1 MADPDRAIWAGVL
14 AHLRAHHP
22 NICRQWFSEL
32 LPLGFDG
39 GTLGVR
45 AQSDLHRDYLRRDC
59 LDAFNDAARTATES
73 LVAVRFL
80 GPDDPWDPASTPSGE
95 QDAQPAATPE
105 PRRAAHR
112 SSERVHSNGT
122 DNLPV
127 SPDCVF
133 DSFVVGPNNRL
144 AHAAA
149 QGVCEAP
156 GVAYNPLFI
165 HGGVGLG
172 KTHLLQAICLDIRE
186 RTPGAHIVF
195 ISCEAFLTRFMD
207 AVKNGKMTAFRDQF
221 READILL
228 IDDIHFLSSRDR
240 TQEEFFHTFN
250 ALHQAGKQ
258 IVLSSD
264 APPEE
269 IPDLE
274 ERLVSRF
281 QWGLVAKVDRPGFD
295 TRVEILKRKAELRGL
310 TLSDDVA
317 CHVAARLKTHIRQL
331 EGALSTLAMTAAIEN
346 RAIDLEL
353 AQQALP
359 GPAPTTAASGPSIE
373 SIISTVTDYYRVK
386 KTDVLGKRR
395 HKSISLPRQ
404 LCMYLARQHT
414 RHSLEEI
421 GAQIG
426 GRDHTTVIH
435 AVRSIESKRGD
446 DSDFAEIVGSLE
458 SQIRTTTPGRD

>member
-1 MADPDRAIWAGVL
+1 MADPDRAIWEGIL
-14 AHLRAHHP
+14 AYLRSHTP

-32 LPLGFDG
+32 VPLGVAG
-39 GTLGVR
+39 GALGVR
-45 AQSDLHRDYLRRDC
+45 AHSDLHRDYLRREA
-59 LDAFNDAARTATES
+59 LDACNDAARTVTGQ
-73 LVAVRFL
+73 LLAVRFL
-80 GPDDPWDPASTPSGE
+80 GPDDPWD
-95 QDAQPAATPE
+95 DAPTAAAAPNKETFE
-105 PRRAAHR
+105 ARAPRAPGRAT
-112 SSERVHSNGT
+112 ERVAHSGT

-127 SPDCVF
+127 SPDYDF

-149 QGVCEAP
+149 RGVCESP
-156 GVAYNPLFI
+156 GSAYNPLFI

-172 KTHLLQAICLDIRE
+172 KTHLLQAVCLEIRQ
-186 RTPGAHIVF
+186 RTPDATIVF

-207 AVKNGKMTAFRDQF
+207 AVQNGKMTAFRDQF
-221 READILL
+221 READVLL

-258 IVLSSD
+258 IILSSD

-295 TRVEILKRKAELRGL
+295 TRVEILKRKAQQRGL
-310 TLSDDVA
+310 KLPDDVA
-317 CHVAARLKTHIRQL
+317 CHVAARLQTHIRQL
-331 EGALSTLAMTAAIEN
+331 EGALSTLAMNAAVEE
-346 RAIDLEL
+346 RDIDLEL
-353 AQQALP
+353 AQRALP
-359 GPAPTTAASGPSIE
+359 GPAPAKASSGPSIE
-373 SIISTVTDYYRVK
+373 FIISTVVDYYRVK

-404 LCMYLARQHT
+404 VCMYLARTHT

-435 AVRSIESKRGD
+435 AVRSIEAKRGGD
-446 DSDFAEIVGSLE
+446 TDFADVVSSLE
-458 SQIRTTTPGRD
+458 TQIRAAAAGRD